1 MKDNREKIESIIK
14 DILGVSALDSSD
26 YDDIG
31 WDSLKHLD
39 IVLALEEEFSVI
51 IPIEKIE
58 SLFHS
63 IENIINLIEES
74 K

>member
-14 DILGVSALDSSD
+14 DILGVSDLDSSD